1 MPSCR
6 GGCWRLRSHMAQ
18 KKAQTTQGEATGMR
32 SRARCVGDTRPEEW
46 HATLCARQMKKG
58 KKPAPFLRRGPVFGF
73 LPLRSPVVL
82 KREFSSKLHTLQ
94 PYLPYMVNGGAYIRQ
109 PASARSRARDKY
121 RTKHV
126 TCIRRHVPFDL
137 CMPPRAS
144 AQCAQRARISGS
156 TVLRLERCIMDSGCL
171 STCERRARVC
181 RRWK

>member
-1 MPSCR
+1 MLSAAR
-6 GGCWRLRSHMAQ
+6 G
-18 KKAQTTQGEATGMR
+18 
-32 SRARCVGDTRPEEW
+32 
-46 HATLCARQMKKG
+46 ATLHMRVQNLRNELCKTVFLLTSNLQVASTATRTA
-58 KKPAPFLRRGPVFGF
+58 APFLRRGPVFGF

>member
-1 MPSCR
+1 MYGRYGSPSQVGPFSYVNETEIARKKRRVGMP
-6 GGCWRLRSHMAQ
+6 
-18 KKAQTTQGEATGMR
+18 
-32 SRARCVGDTRPEEW
+32 
-46 HATLCARQMKKG
+46 CA
-58 KKPAPFLRRGPVFGF
+58 APFLRRGPVFGF

>member
-1 MPSCR
+1 MEAVDQILAPAIKILAPS
-6 GGCWRLRSHMAQ
+6 
-18 KKAQTTQGEATGMR
+18 TQF
-32 SRARCVGDTRPEEW
+32 
-46 HATLCARQMKKG
+46 
-58 KKPAPFLRRGPVFGF
+58 APFLRRGPVFGF